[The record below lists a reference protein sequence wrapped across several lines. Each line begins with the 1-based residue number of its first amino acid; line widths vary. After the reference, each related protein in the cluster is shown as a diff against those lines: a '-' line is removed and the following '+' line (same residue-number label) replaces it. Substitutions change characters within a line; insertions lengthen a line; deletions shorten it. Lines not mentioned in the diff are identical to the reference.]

1 LIDNLEG
8 YSGINGR
15 GGTEGQKLLFKPKGI
30 YGSLWLAEYRFT
42 ICGTGVARM
51 YCREPLTLTLFDSL
65 EKCPTNAQKFITIR
79 QVVN

>member
-1 LIDNLEG
+1 LIENLEG

-15 GGTEGQKLLFKPKGI
+15 GGTQGQKLLFKPKGI

-51 YCREPLTLTLFDSL
+51 YCREPL
-65 EKCPTNAQKFITIR
+65 
-79 QVVN
+79 